1 MLLTD
6 RNLNTSFFDPE
17 GGGDP
22 VLFQHI
28 FWFFGHPEVYI
39 LILPGFGIISQV
51 LAKQANSRIFGYSG
65 MIYAM
70 LVIGILGLV
79 VWAHHMYTVGLDI
92 DTRAYFT
99 SVTMIIAV
107 PTGIKIFSWLTTLWS
122 AYRVLILETSTYFA
136 GAFILLFTFG
146 GFTGVILSNAGLDIA
161 FHDTYYVVAHFHYV
175 LSMGAVFAIFS
186 GFFFWLKK
194 LLGIT
199 FWKVSSLIF
208 FWSLFWG
215 VNLTFFPMH
224 FLGLSG
230 MPRRIAEYPE
240 AFSNWNI
247 LSSFGSLLST
257 FSFFFFLSFFFWS
270 QNIFFLFKSYLDI
283 IKNRVLV
290 KKFECI
296 KIKNIKKNTTLSSD
310 SPRSWQISFQD
321 PATLEMLD
329 LIQLH
334 NQILVLLFFLL
345 ILLIGIF
352 IESFFKNLF
361 NFYKLGLK
369 TILFENFKNLNFSIY
384 VFFLSFKKQ
393 NSSFILSNF
402 NYSIFSLLWI
412 ESDTTHYLFNN
423 DKNTPNDY
431 FFFKKLS
438 FSPKGTITSEGGYS
452 FLENFMHSYI
462 IMIFSSILNWLI
474 FSFTEIKYNKK
485 SFKNLNVNLFYTKDI
500 LLEFIWSIFPLII
513 LLFLIGP
520 SLGLLYSNSLSKI
533 SEPFKPYM
541 TLKIMGAMWYWN
553 YQYPSTISTLYEVGT
568 FDSYLLN
575 NLTVKSKV
583 FDLYRNLTVDE
594 ILTLP
599 TFKYIRLLISSQDTI
614 HSWAIPSLAIKV
626 DACPG
631 RLNQVY
637 LQILREG
644 FFFGQCSELCGI
656 NHGFMPINLKSIH
669 FYKLIK
675 S

>member
-22 VLFQHI
+22 ILFQHI

-39 LILPGFGIISQV
+39 LILPGFGIVSHV
-51 LAKQANSRIFGYSG
+51 VAKQSNGRVFGYSG

-70 LVIGILGLV
+70 LVIGILGLI

-122 AYRVLILETSTYFA
+122 ANRVLILETSTYFA
-136 GAFILLFTFG
+136 AAFILLFTFG

-186 GFFFWLKK
+186 GFFFWLEK
-194 LLGIT
+194 LLGIS
-199 FWKVSSLIF
+199 FWKTTSLIF
-208 FWSLFWG
+208 FWTLFWG
-215 VNLTFFPMH
+215 VNITFFPMH

-247 LSSFGSLLST
+247 LASLGSLLST
-257 FSFFFFLSFFFWS
+257 VSFFFFLSFFFWS
-270 QNIFFLFKSYLDI
+270 QNSFFFFKSFLNLKKDLITKKYL
-283 IKNRVLV
+283 KN
-290 KKFECI
+290 KFI
-296 KIKNIKKNTTLSSD
+296 SFNFD
-310 SPRSWQISFQD
+310 SARNWQISFQD

-334 NQILVLLFFLL
+334 NQILVLLFF
-345 ILLIGIF
+345 ILLLLVGIF
-352 IESFFKNLF
+352 IESFFSNIVNSYKYKIKSLLFYEVNRFNKLENNILKRNDSIFFDEFCLLNKLQFTQQLKPSFFSNL
-361 NFYKLGLK
+361 
-369 TILFENFKNLNFSIY
+369 LNFG
-384 VFFLSFKKQ
+384 V
-393 NSSFILSNF
+393 
-402 NYSIFSLLWI
+402 
-412 ESDTTHYLFNN
+412 
-423 DKNTPNDY
+423 
-431 FFFKKLS
+431 
-438 FSPKGTITSEGGYS
+438 
-452 FLENFMHSYI
+452 
-462 IMIFSSILNWLI
+462 NWLI
-474 FSFTEIKYNKK
+474 SSFTEINKNK
-485 SFKNLNVNLFYTKDI
+485 QNLVNPNVNSVYTKDI
-500 LLEFIWSIFPLII
+500 LLEFLWSVFPLVI
-513 LLFLIGP
+513 LLLLVGP
-520 SLGLLYSNSLSKI
+520 SLGLLYSSSLTKI

-541 TLKIMGAMWYWN
+541 TLKIVGAMWYWN
-553 YQYPSTISTLYEVGT
+553 YQYPSTTNTLYDT
-568 FDSYLLN
+568 NSFDSYLVN
-575 NLTVKSKV
+575 NLTYKSKV

-594 ILTLP
+594 VITLP
-599 TFKYIRLLISSQDTI
+599 TFKYIRLLITSQDTI
-614 HSWAIPSLAIKV
+614 HSWAVPSLAIKV

-637 LQILREG
+637 LQVLREG
-644 FFFGQCSELCGI
+644 FYFGQCSELCGL
-656 NHGFMPINLKSIH
+656 NHGFMPINIKSMH
-669 FYKLIK
+669 LYKLFQ
-675 S
+675 